1 MCNLSEGIEERGI
14 EKGIAKGMEKGIAKG
29 IAKGMA
35 KGIAKGEA
43 HGKAAGIAEA
53 TEKIVR
59 NLLTAK
65 DMTYERIAKATDTS
79 VAEVTR
85 IADKNGLSNTMN

>member
-1 MCNLSEGIEERGI
+1 MCNLSEGIEERGM
-14 EKGIAKGMEKGIAKG
+14 AKGMEKGIAKG
-29 IAKGMA
+29 
-35 KGIAKGEA
+35 EA
-43 HGKAAGIAEA
+43 RGKAAGIAEA

-85 IADKNGLSNTMN
+85 IADKYGLSYTMN